1 MEDPLSGQCKA
12 APEGD
17 FFAAKET
24 QPGERRRVAK
34 AEQRAKISCGSE
46 RKSDLDQ
53 NSLKIGKDQK
63 PKARIERH
71 KHEKKLNKRIKND

>member
-1 MEDPLSGQCKA
+1 M
-12 APEGD
+12 
-17 FFAAKET
+17 T
-24 QPGERRRVAK
+24 K

-53 NSLKIGKDQK
+53 NSLKIGKEQK
-63 PKARIERH
+63 PKAGNERH